1 MEDPKRTESTDA
13 APAYEAPTVTDYGSL
28 TDITAGQVT
37 GARTD
42 RTFPVGTPVGNVTFS

>member
-1 MEDPKRTESTDA
+1 MEDPTRTEPTDA
-13 APAYEAPTVTDYGSL
+13 AAYEPPTVEDYGSL

-37 GARTD
+37 GGRTD